1 MRTSVKFGVLL
12 TITSGQALLAG
23 CSHLPTRNTPPAQAT
38 AGGHLNTE
46 TQRSADEPSPIR
58 PEIADHLPSNAVR
71 EFNSSPAPVTVQPVG
86 FENGFWAGLQSPS
99 DEVTLDSEPSAAI
112 QEVMEPTLANDE
124 NSTFGNTT
132 PTPISSNSTTP
143 LPNAS
148 VLTLSD
154 FEAIALANNP
164 TIREL
169 AATTQKA
176 AGFRTQVGLKA
187 NPIVGYQGQQL
198 ADEGTD
204 QHLLFVEQEF
214 VTGGKLELN
223 RRVLNEALRAQLQEL
238 EAQRLRV
245 ATDIR
250 VKFFQTLAAQRQM
263 EVIQEFQNVTNQG
276 LKLAELRQ
284 DAGEGSRI
292 DVLQAKVQKNEIDL
306 DLQRARIRYEASWRE
321 LAALAG
327 TPALPLGTIQGDLPE
342 YDNLVD
348 WDSLAVEIVSSS
360 PEYGAAQTRIV
371 QARTAIERHEVQP
384 IPNVIVQM
392 GAGVDN
398 STNSGMINVQVGAPI
413 PVFNQNQGH
422 IVAAKAE
429 FCRAMME
436 AQRIENFIKAR
447 LANVSQDYES
457 SLATVQQ
464 YASEIL
470 PSAQESLELAEEAY
484 KAGETSFIQV
494 LVARRT
500 YFDSNLK
507 LIIAQAELASARAK
521 VDGYVL
527 TGALEPVRDGSLDT
541 GLRDLT
547 FGQQ

>member
-1 MRTSVKFGVLL
+1 MRTAVKFGVILS
-12 TITSGQALLAG
+12 ITTGYAFFSG
-23 CSHLPTRNTPPAQAT
+23 CSHFSKKSPTTPPTAPVSAQSKFPQDSQFQ
-38 AGGHLNTE
+38 GSEFGSVVEEVSEPGHEVHDE
-46 TQRSADEPSPIR
+46 TSGSADRPGSPLQETS
-58 PEIADHLPSNAVR
+58 PVHLP
-71 EFNSSPAPVTVQPVG
+71 
-86 FENGFWAGLQSPS
+86 AG
-99 DEVTLDSEPSAAI
+99 
-112 QEVMEPTLANDE
+112 
-124 NSTFGNTT
+124 
-132 PTPISSNSTTP
+132 
-143 LPNAS
+143 S
-148 VLTLSD
+148 VLSLGD
-154 FEAIALANNP
+154 FESIALANNP

-176 AGFRTQVGLKA
+176 AGFRTQVGLRA
-187 NPIVGYQGQQL
+187 NPLVGYQGQQL

-204 QHLLFVEQEF
+204 QHLIFVEQEI

-250 VKFFQTLAAQRQM
+250 VKFFQTLAIQRQADL
-263 EVIQEFQNVTNQG
+263 IQDFQRVTNQG

-284 DAGEGSRI
+284 TAGEGSKI

-306 DLQRARIRYEASWRE
+306 DLQRAKIRYAAAWRE
-321 LAALAG
+321 LAAFAG
-327 TPALPLGTIQGDLPE
+327 TPALPLGTVQGELP
-342 YDNLVD
+342 DFDQVVD
-348 WDSLAVEIVSSS
+348 WDSLAISIVGSS
-360 PEYGAAQTRIV
+360 PEYGAAQARIS
-371 QARTAIERHEVQP
+371 QARAAIDRHEIQP
-384 IPNVIVQM
+384 IPNVILQM

-398 STNSGMINVQVGAPI
+398 ATNSGMMNVQVGAPI
-413 PVFNQNQGH
+413 PVFNRNQGN
-422 IVAAKAE
+422 IAAAKAE

-436 AQRIENFIKAR
+436 AQRIENLIKAR
-447 LANVSQDYES
+447 LANVSQEYES
-457 SLATVQQ
+457 SLATVRQ

-470 PSAQESLELAEEAY
+470 PSAQESLDLAEDAY

-507 LIIAQAELASARAK
+507 LIVAQAELASSRAK

-527 TGALEPVRDGSLDT
+527 TGALEPVFDGSLDT

-547 FGQQ
+547 FSQQ